1 MSEFPNYR
9 YDTGLGNVGSYQV
22 AGKPFVSGGINALE
36 NQSDR
41 AVKISFPSVTRWIYV
56 INHDNTRTCQVG
68 FSEKGLEEDNFF
80 KIGPAYT
87 GSAAAASAPESY
99 GVSQSSIRL
108 ELKVSEVWLTGSTD
122 VDIVAGLT
130 GISNSRIANISPS
143 GSSWSGS
150 IGVG

>member
-36 NQSDR
+36 NQSDQP
-41 AVKISFPSVTRWIYV
+41 VKISFPSVTRWIYI
-56 INHDNTRTCQVG
+56 INHDNTRACEVG
-68 FSEKGLEEDNFF
+68 FSQIGLDENNSFT
-80 KIGPAYT
+80 IGPAYT
-87 GSAAAASAPESY
+87 GSAAAASSPEGY

-122 VDIVAGLT
+122 IDIVAGLT